1 MRKLKNER
9 GESILMALLLLL
21 LASVI
26 SALILTAAT
35 SAAHHLRNDRK
46 AQQNYLTVSSAAE
59 LIRDSVLNETY
70 TRVYTEQHRFVV
82 DDKGNKTEKITS
94 STAITPEDKTG
105 GLLRPW
111 VRAGIN
117 DEDTNAKYAQIQKF
131 EDTIEVQVTPKD
143 GTKELQTVQASFK
156 VEPPSTILNTSP
168 TITVELSLKQEAS
181 NTETNESAADKAE
194 DDCRMTLVLTG
205 KIDTSEVTQT
215 GIQGAKE
222 GEYDLACT
230 TTITWNTA
238 KITKGIK
245 EADSEKAE
253 G

>member
-59 LIRDSVLNETY
+59 LIRDSVLNDSYKRVFTRTTTKGKDDEELKTE
-70 TRVYTEQHRFVV
+70 TRVS
-82 DDKGNKTEKITS
+82 TS
-94 STAITPEDKTG
+94 DCT
-105 GLLRPW
+105 GLLKQW
-111 VRAGIN
+111 LKNSIDDL
-117 DEDTNAKYAQIQKF
+117 DENAEYAKVNADK
-131 EDTIEVQVTPKD
+131 DTIKVNVTTN
-143 GTKELQTVQASFK
+143 GTEDSIQTVQAEFMMDGDANITVKLSLLQSDEQDTAADETNSNDTADNCLMTLKINGNVKKEGGTVTDDEMVK
-156 VEPPSTILNTSP
+156 VE
-168 TITVELSLKQEAS
+168 
-181 NTETNESAADKAE
+181 
-194 DDCRMTLVLTG
+194 
-205 KIDTSEVTQT
+205 
-215 GIQGAKE
+215 
-222 GEYDLACT
+222 EYT
-230 TTITWNTA
+230 TTINWDAA